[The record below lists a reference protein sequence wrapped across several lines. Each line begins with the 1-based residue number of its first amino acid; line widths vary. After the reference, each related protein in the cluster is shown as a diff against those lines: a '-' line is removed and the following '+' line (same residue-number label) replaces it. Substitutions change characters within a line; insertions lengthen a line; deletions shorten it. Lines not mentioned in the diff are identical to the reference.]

1 MSKTHSFFILS
12 ILSFFV
18 VNVSL
23 FAGDKPQTNINQIFF
38 EGAPSIHPPR
48 VIANIRQ
55 LLSCFIFLLPASDR
69 WNGVL
74 RSCRKA

>member
-23 FAGDKPQTNINQIFF
+23 FAGDKPQTNIKFF
-38 EGAPSIHPPR
+38 LKEHRA
-48 VIANIRQ
+48 
-55 LLSCFIFLLPASDR
+55 FILP
-69 WNGVL
+69 G
-74 RSCRKA
+74 

>member
-23 FAGDKPQTNINQIFF
+23 FAGDKPQTNIQSNFF
-38 EGAPSIHPPR
+38 E
-48 VIANIRQ
+48 
-55 LLSCFIFLLPASDR
+55 
-69 WNGVL
+69 
-74 RSCRKA
+74 